1 MNDGFGEKGRTRKE
15 KERLRKERIREWIGK
30 ERKGMNE

>member
-1 MNDGFGEKGRTRKE
+1 MNEVFGEKGTTRKE
-15 KERLRKERIREWIGK
+15 KERLRKERIRVRIGT